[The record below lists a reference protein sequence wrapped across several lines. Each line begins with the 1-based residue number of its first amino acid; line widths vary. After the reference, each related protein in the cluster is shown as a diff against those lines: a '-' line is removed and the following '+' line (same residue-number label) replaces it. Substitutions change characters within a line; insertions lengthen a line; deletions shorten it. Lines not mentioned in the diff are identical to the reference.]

1 MLFTYFGLYAII
13 PAIAVFL
20 LFKRI
25 SITNVRVQEIFT
37 FLAKKSY
44 GIFLIHTFLIVLL
57 SNVVSRQNP
66 CFIPISALSVYSISL
81 IIVAILQ
88 KGRLTRLIVP

>member
-25 SITNVRVQEIFT
+25 SITNVRVQKTFT

-66 CFIPISALSVYSISL
+66 WFIPLSALSVYSISL
-81 IIVAILQ
+81 IVVAIMQ
-88 KGRLTRLIVP
+88 KGRLTRQIVP